1 LTAFA
6 RKGVLLGAR
15 TAVPVAL
22 SVFAYGLV
30 FGVVARQAG
39 LPLFEAL
46 LMSGVVFAGSSQF
59 VAMGLWTMPLPI
71 GAIVLTT
78 LVVNL
83 RLVLLGAALRPRFIG
98 VAARRIYPT
107 LFFMADENWALTL
120 KYFEE
125 GGDDAGFLLGSGLA
139 LYAAWLAAT
148 LVGSLASGAIPD
160 PKRLGLDFAF
170 AAVFLALL
178 VGMWRGRSSIL
189 PWLSAALTAVLA
201 QRLLPGTWYI
211 LVGALAGTLVAV
223 VQHAD

>member
-1 LTAFA
+1 MTAFA
-6 RKGVLLGAR
+6 RKGVLLGVR
-15 TAVPVAL
+15 TAIPVAL

-30 FGVVARQAG
+30 FGVLARQAG

-170 AAVFLALL
+170 VAVFLALL

-189 PWLSAALTAVLA
+189 PWLCAALTAVLA

-223 VQHAD
+223 VRHAD

>member
-6 RKGVLLGAR
+6 RKGILLGAR
-15 TAVPVAL
+15 TAIPVAL

-30 FGVVARQAG
+30 FGVLARQAG
-39 LPLFEAL
+39 LTLFESL

-201 QRLLPGTWYI
+201 QRLLPSTWYI
-211 LVGALAGTLVAV
+211 LVGALVGTLVAV
-223 VQHAD
+223 VRHAD